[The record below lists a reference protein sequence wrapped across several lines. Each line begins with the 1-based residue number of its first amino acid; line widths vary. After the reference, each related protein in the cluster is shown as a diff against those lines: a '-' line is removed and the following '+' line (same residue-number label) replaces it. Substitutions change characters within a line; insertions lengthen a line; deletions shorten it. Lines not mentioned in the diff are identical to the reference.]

1 MCYEYYEKKGGATK
15 VRDIEASQFQYACIF
30 YYIKVLAL
38 DWRISFGVL
47 YVLQKAKIPKRFII
61 PPSLQSNPNKTFDI
75 YLQSWNTSYTR
86 YFVNRNV

>member
-38 DWRISFGVL
+38 D
-47 YVLQKAKIPKRFII
+47 
-61 PPSLQSNPNKTFDI
+61 
-75 YLQSWNTSYTR
+75 
-86 YFVNRNV
+86 